1 VEKMVTEIEKEKKS
15 NKSKVVDAMDSFRKI
30 IDEKE
35 KALLENIDNTEREEM
50 KSAEEYKRKLQGEH
64 QNLIEEVLNFVV
76 VCTDKQPTKRFEA
89 KSSFDDYIKRTKTKL
104 LELKPKTRN
113 GNHIPGLQILQQME
127 QQIQSI
133 NVEKVPKY
141 KNKELQDAITKNGNN
156 STLNL
161 QSIQLTDQ
169 DMEIVA
175 NLLEK
180 NTVRKTS
187 LTYHYQFVAIKV
199 TTHIFSRRF

>member
-1 VEKMVTEIEKEKKS
+1 MVTEIEKEKKS

-35 KALLENIDNTEREEM
+35 KALLESIDNTEREEM
-50 KSAEEYKRKLQGEH
+50 NSVEDYKRQLQGEH
-64 QNLIEEVLNFVV
+64 QNFIEEVLNFVV

-113 GNHIPGLQILQQME
+113 GNHIPGLQELEQMK

-133 NVEKVPKY
+133 NVNVKKVPEY

-161 QSIQLTDQ
+161 QSIQLTDK

-180 NTVRKTS
+180 NTVRKTL

-199 TTHIFSRRF
+199 TTHVFSRRF